1 MMLGIRTCPRQAPG
15 CCRTQLSRLA
25 WQHREQ
31 ERVMT
36 QRPRIAVV
44 TGGARGIGRG
54 CAHALARR
62 GFDIVLV
69 DLLRQELQRTA
80 GELEA
85 IGRSTM
91 IEEADVADH
100 ARARAVADAVKA
112 RFGRIDVLVNN
123 AGRGNPAGILE
134 ISEAEFDRT
143 IAVNLKSCFNYI
155 QAFAPMMLDAGG
167 GRIVSM
173 SSLNAHTG
181 GVTSAVSKFSY
192 AAAKAGIIGM
202 TRALAKE
209 LGPAIAINCVCPGI
223 IETELGN
230 SLTRTR
236 GAELAQKIALRRVG
250 RPADVAELVA
260 FLATAEPCFITGQAI
275 TIDGFQW
282 EI

>member
-1 MMLGIRTCPRQAPG
+1 VTSP
-15 CCRTQLSRLA
+15 TK
-25 WQHREQ
+25 
-31 ERVMT
+31 V
-36 QRPRIAVV
+36 AVV

-54 CAHALARR
+54 CVHALAER
-62 GFDIVLV
+62 GLDIVIV
-69 DLLRQELQRTA
+69 DLLRPEMERTR
-80 GELEA
+80 GEVEA
-85 IGRSTM
+85 MGRAAM

-100 ARARAVADAVKA
+100 ARAREIAAAVKA
-112 RFGRIDVLVNN
+112 RFGRCDVLVNN
-123 AGRGNPAGILE
+123 AGRGNPTGILE
-134 ISEAEFDRT
+134 INEEAFDRT

-155 QAFAPMMLDAGG
+155 QAFAPLMLEGGG

-173 SSLNAHTG
+173 SSLNAYTG

-202 TRALAKE
+202 TKALAKE
-209 LGPAIAINCVCPGI
+209 LGPTIAINAVCPGI

-236 GAELAQKIALRRVG
+236 GAELAKKIALQRVG
-250 RPADVAELVA
+250 KPADVAQLVA
-260 FLATAEPCFITGQAI
+260 FLATAEPFFITGQAI

>member
-1 MMLGIRTCPRQAPG
+1 MAGSA
-15 CCRTQLSRLA
+15 
-25 WQHREQ
+25 
-31 ERVMT
+31 RV
-36 QRPRIAVV
+36 ALV

-54 CAHALARR
+54 CAHALAAR

-69 DLLRQELQRTA
+69 DMLRPEMERTA
-80 GELEA
+80 GELGEL
-85 IGRSTM
+85 GRTTM

-100 ARARAVADAVKA
+100 ARAKEIAAAVKA
-112 RFGRIDVLVNN
+112 RFGRLDVLVNN
-123 AGRGNPAGILE
+123 AGRGNPTGILE
-134 ISEAEFDRT
+134 ITEEAFDRT

-155 QAFAPMMLDAGG
+155 QACVPLMMEGGG

-192 AAAKAGIIGM
+192 AAAKAGIVGM

-230 SLTRTR
+230 TLTRSR
-236 GAELAQKIALRRVG
+236 GAELAQKIALKRVG
-250 RPADVAELVA
+250 KPADVGELVA
-260 FLATAEPCFITGQAI
+260 FLATVEPCFITGQDI